1 MQRYIPSE
9 FGCNTLVPKTAELPV
24 FAGGKVVV
32 RKVLEEKAAGASGLS
47 YTLVVSG
54 PFLDWGIQVG
64 FILNAKGK
72 SATLYDGGERRFSTT
87 TLADIGRAVVG
98 VLRNPEATKNRAV
111 YVQSAAPTLK
121 ELAAAGKKASGKPEE
136 WTETVVKVDDVLAD
150 AYAELK
156 KENSNPGIWAVKF
169 IHVGIF
175 GEGYGAHFDKL
186 DNDLLGVKE
195 LSSAEL
201 EALVARYV

>member
-1 MQRYIPSE
+1 M
-9 FGCNTLVPKTAELPV
+9 
-24 FAGGKVVV
+24 
-32 RKVLEEKAAGASGLS
+32 RKVLEEKAASSSLS
-47 YTLVVSG
+47 YTLVLTG
-54 PFLDWGIQVG
+54 PFLDWGLQVG
-64 FILNAKGK
+64 FILDAKGRA
-72 SATLYDGGERRFSTT
+72 ATLYDGGERAFSAT
-87 TLADIGRAVVG
+87 TLADVGRAVVG
-98 VLRNPEATKNRAV
+98 VLRNPEETRNRAV

-121 ELAAAGKKASGKPEE
+121 ELAAAGKRASGRPEE

-156 KENSNPGIWAVKF
+156 KENSNPAVWAVKF

-186 DNDLLGVKE
+186 DNDLLGVKQ